1 MRQKYETDADLMNEK
16 DVANKIASARGYMM
30 QKLAPMSRMDYAAF
44 STEGLKAFIEI
55 KRRKVLRSKYD
66 TVMLGMEK
74 VLWARQVSKHF
85 GVKSYFFV
93 QWNDVLGYVCLDN
106 DCELDM
112 GGRTDRGDPLDVE
125 LLAYFKIS
133 DFKELTDD
141 KAQK

>member
-1 MRQKYETDADLMNEK
+1 MRKKYETDADLMNEK

-74 VLWARQVSKHF
+74 VLWARQVSKH
-85 GVKSYFFV
+85 
-93 QWNDVLGYVCLDN
+93 
-106 DCELDM
+106 
-112 GGRTDRGDPLDVE
+112 
-125 LLAYFKIS
+125 
-133 DFKELTDD
+133 
-141 KAQK
+141 